1 MSANLFLSFL
11 SLSADAY
18 YNKISDKIVALPTMY
33 IWKMMNMGEVE
44 MKGLDVN
51 LHGEIP
57 LPLDMSLALTA
68 AYSFQ
73 YAIDVT
79 DEKDK
84 NYRDQIPYTPRHSG
98 SASVALE
105 NPWVNIT
112 YSLVG
117 AGERYINPQ
126 NTEKNR
132 IEPYVEQSLSANR
145 TFRFGNTSFRLQVE
159 VINLADK
166 QYDIIKYYPMPGRSY
181 RVSLVF
187 DY

>member
-1 MSANLFLSFL
+1 MKVQIDIKGTDINLFADLRLTDKL
-11 SLSADAY
+11 SLLVSGSY
-18 YNKISDKIVALPTMY
+18 T
-33 IWKMMNMGEVE
+33 
-44 MKGLDVN
+44 
-51 LHGEIP
+51 
-57 LPLDMSLALTA
+57 
-68 AYSFQ
+68 FQ
-73 YAIDVT
+73 KAVDVT
-79 DEKDK
+79 DESDK
-84 NYRDQIPYTPRHSG
+84 NYKDQIPYTPRHSG
-98 SASVALE
+98 SGSVSFE